1 MEYYLGLDSSTQS
14 LKAILIDIATGSMS
28 ETIGVN
34 FGNDLPEYNSPNGA
48 LPNDD
53 PQISHAN
60 PLMWLDALD
69 LLFERLKKAGWPL
82 AAIKGISGSGQ
93 QHGSVYVNSTF
104 PSKLAAL
111 NGSHSLSSQ
120 LAMTFSRKTA
130 PIWMDAS
137 TSPQCDQLRQKFGE
151 RLRRETGS
159 DAIER
164 FTGPQIMKFAAKQPQ
179 AWNETAQIHLVSSFM
194 ASILAGKPAPID
206 YGDGAGMNLL
216 NLRTFAWHEE
226 IAAFMG
232 PKLLE
237 KLPPCM
243 PSTTIYGT
251 LAPYFAKY
259 GFAAGI
265 PLVVWSGDN
274 PCSLIGCGGG
284 GNSAAVISLG
294 TSDTFFGTMAS
305 LDDAPRHY
313 GHVFGNP
320 SGGFMSLVCFAN
332 GSLAREKLRSQF
344 NMDWWAFNDSA
355 TQAIPA
361 KGFLLP
367 YFTPETTPLV
377 VNPKV
382 KADYDMASASPGEN
396 IRALLESQALS
407 MRLHA
412 APRQMP
418 SVIKLTG
425 GASACPVLRQIIAD
439 VFQTSVALGEAR
451 DSAALGAAMRAA
463 NAVAHV
469 PFGEL
474 NHVFCKTLL
483 TIQPNTQLAQCYDN
497 AITRYEELEKSLTL
511 I

>member
-164 FTGPQIMKFAAKQPQ
+164 FTGPQIIKFAAKQPQ
-179 AWNETAQIHLVSSFM
+179 AWN
-194 ASILAGKPAPID
+194 
-206 YGDGAGMNLL
+206 
-216 NLRTFAWHEE
+216 
-226 IAAFMG
+226 
-232 PKLLE
+232 
-237 KLPPCM
+237 
-243 PSTTIYGT
+243 
-251 LAPYFAKY
+251 
-259 GFAAGI
+259 
-265 PLVVWSGDN
+265 
-274 PCSLIGCGGG
+274 
-284 GNSAAVISLG
+284 
-294 TSDTFFGTMAS
+294 
-305 LDDAPRHY
+305 
-313 GHVFGNP
+313 
-320 SGGFMSLVCFAN
+320 
-332 GSLAREKLRSQF
+332 
-344 NMDWWAFNDSA
+344 
-355 TQAIPA
+355 
-361 KGFLLP
+361 
-367 YFTPETTPLV
+367 
-377 VNPKV
+377 
-382 KADYDMASASPGEN
+382 
-396 IRALLESQALS
+396 
-407 MRLHA
+407 
-412 APRQMP
+412 
-418 SVIKLTG
+418 
-425 GASACPVLRQIIAD
+425 
-439 VFQTSVALGEAR
+439 
-451 DSAALGAAMRAA
+451 
-463 NAVAHV
+463 
-469 PFGEL
+469 
-474 NHVFCKTLL
+474 
-483 TIQPNTQLAQCYDN
+483 
-497 AITRYEELEKSLTL
+497 
-511 I
+511 